1 VPAPDLI
8 TLFVAPLNDLGVPYM
23 VTGAVAAVV
32 YGEPRF
38 TRDVDLVVTLGPDDA
53 SRLAAAFPP
62 ERFYVPP
69 PEVIAEESRRPRH
82 GHFNLIHLETS
93 LKADIY
99 PAGDDPLHAW
109 GMARR
114 ARHDVSGVTVWMA
127 PLEYVVLRKL
137 EWHRD
142 GGSARHLEDIRA
154 MLRVSGERADRAAL
168 ETWVRR
174 LDLAAQWQS
183 V

>member
-1 VPAPDLI
+1 
-8 TLFVAPLNDLGVPYM
+8 
-23 VTGAVAAVV
+23 
-32 YGEPRF
+32 
-38 TRDVDLVVTLGPDDA
+38 
-53 SRLAAAFPP
+53 
-62 ERFYVPP
+62 
-69 PEVIAEESRRPRH
+69 
-82 GHFNLIHLETS
+82 
-93 LKADIY
+93 
-99 PAGDDPLHAW
+99 
-109 GMARR
+109 
-114 ARHDVSGVTVWMA
+114 MA